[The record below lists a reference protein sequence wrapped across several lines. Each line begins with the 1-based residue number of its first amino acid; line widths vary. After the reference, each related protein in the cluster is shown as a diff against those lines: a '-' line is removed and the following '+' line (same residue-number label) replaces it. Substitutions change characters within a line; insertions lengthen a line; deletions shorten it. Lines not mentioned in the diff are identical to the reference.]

1 MSIYINVVGSI
12 CENFYDIFENV
23 EYVLEHLKE
32 HPNDD
37 VILNYPSEAHIIIN
51 INGEFLFESIHKFMS
66 LHSIKNLTYI
76 TGNFKCNEAYELWRS
91 EYNVTDDKFKIIIE
105 NAFINASVDNN
116 VPSFHR
122 NYRDYKYNCL
132 NNIAHSFR
140 VELINCMYDRNLL
153 DSGIYSFHQYRTGLH
168 KELHKDLYDKM
179 PIIVDNP
186 KLVNNHEAN
195 HNHIYTSSYFSIV
208 TESVFARPSHLTV
221 DDIRPYESW
230 WREGFITEKTFK
242 AFFYLH
248 PFILVGASGGLEH
261 VKSIGFKT
269 FDGFINESYD
279 KEHNGDK
286 RMDLI
291 ITEIGRLC
299 NMSLPEL
306 CRWYNSMSD
315 ILLYNQNHII
325 KLKNIR

>member
-1 MSIYINVVGSI
+1 MPIYINIMGSF
-12 CENFYDIFENV
+12 CEEFDNVFKNV

-32 HPNDD
+32 HPDDD
-37 VILNYPSEAHIIIN
+37 VILYYPQEAHIIIN

-66 LHSIKNLTYI
+66 LHSIKNFTYV

-91 EYNVTDDKFKIIIE
+91 EYNVTDDKFKIIID
-105 NAFINASVDNN
+105 NCFIYASVDDN

-122 NYRDYKYNCL
+122 IRRKYKYICL
-132 NNIAHSFR
+132 NNTGPPFR
-140 VELINCMYDRNLL
+140 VELINRMYDRNLL
-153 DSGIYSFHQYRTGLH
+153 DSGLYSFHQYGSGM
-168 KELHKDLYDKM
+168 HKDLYDKM
-179 PIIVDNP
+179 PMIVDNP
-186 KLVNNHEAN
+186 KLVNNHKAN
-195 HNHIYTSSYFSIV
+195 QNHIYTSSYFSIIP
-208 TESVFARPSHLTV
+208 ESVFARPSHLSV
-221 DDIRPYESW
+221 NNIKPYESW
-230 WREGFITEKTFK
+230 WREGFITEKIFK

-269 FDGFINESYD
+269 FDGFMNESYD
-279 KEHNGDK
+279 KEHDGDK

-291 ITEIGRLC
+291 MIEIERLC

-306 CRWYNSMSD
+306 RRWYNYMSD

-325 KLKNIR
+325 KLGNTR